1 MTDPENIHD
10 ILEIVR
16 QQFPQQRVLVIGD
29 QMLDRYLWGSVSRI
43 SPEAPV
49 PVLVKESDA
58 QTAGGA
64 ANVALNI
71 RGLGLDVDMLGIV
84 GDDDAGRALLDIL
97 AEAAVGTDGILPL
110 AHRPT
115 VTKTRVI
122 TGHQHVLRIDAEDT
136 EPLDEASTGRLCG
149 LVRDALPQVVNVAV
163 DVDVDAVVLSDYRKG
178 LLSDTLCQTAGRL
191 ARERGIPVFV
201 DPKGTDWE
209 RYRGAT
215 VVTPNLNE
223 LELVTGVSRKDG
235 PRKDGKDGQALIAA
249 GRELCVSLEI
259 DNIVLTR
266 GADGMTLITRDE
278 VLHSPAVAREVFD
291 VTGAG
296 DTVIATLAAGITAG
310 LDWPAALH
318 VANAAAG
325 IVVGKVGAVP
335 VAHRDLLRAIHPKS
349 RDPMEA
355 VYSLE
360 ELAAVVERWKA
371 RGERVV
377 FTNGCFDI
385 LHAGHITYLQWAAQ
399 EGDRL
404 VVALNTDSSV
414 RRLKG
419 KDRPVIAEQDRACIV
434 AALGSVDAV
443 VLFDEDTPID
453 VIAALRPDVLV
464 KGGDYVKDR
473 IVGAAEVESWGGR
486 VVVTSLVEG
495 RSTSAVIKKLSG

>member
-1 MTDPENIHD
+1 MTDPENIKGNIDGNVHD
-10 ILEIVR
+10 TLEIVR
-16 QQFPQQRVLVIGD
+16 TQFPQKRVLVIGD
-29 QMLDRYLWGSVSRI
+29 QMLDRYLWGKVSRI

-49 PVLVKESDA
+49 PVLVEESGA
-58 QTAGGA
+58 QSAGGA

-71 RGLGLDVDMLGIV
+71 RGLGLDVAMVGIV

-97 AEAAVGTDGILPL
+97 ASSAVDTSGVLTLDQ
-110 AHRPT
+110 RPT

-136 EPLDEASTGRLCG
+136 EALDEENTGQLCRLVG
-149 LVRDALPQVVNVAV
+149 EVLSQTEDAA
-163 DVDVDAVVLSDYRKG
+163 VDAVLLSDYRKG
-178 LLSDTLCQTAGRL
+178 LLGDALCRTAGRL
-191 ARERGIPVFV
+191 ARERGIPVLV
-201 DPKGTDWE
+201 DPKGTNWG
-209 RYRGAT
+209 RYRGAA
-215 VVTPNLNE
+215 VITPNLNE
-223 LELVTGVSRKDG
+223 LELVTGTSRKDEG
-235 PRKDGKDGQALIAA
+235 ALIAA
-249 GRELCVSLEI
+249 GRKLCKSLDI
-259 DNIVLTR
+259 DSMVLTR

-278 VLHSPAVAREVFD
+278 TLHSPAIAREVFD

-296 DTVIATLAAGITAG
+296 DTVIATLAASIAAG
-310 LDWPAALH
+310 LDWPAALPL
-318 VANAAAG
+318 ANAAAG

-335 VAHRDLLRAIHPKS
+335 VEREELLRAIHPKS
-349 RDPMEA
+349 RDPMET
-355 VYSLE
+355 VYSIG
-360 ELAAVVERWKA
+360 ELQAVVEGWRE

-404 VVALNTDSSV
+404 IVALNTDSSV

-419 KDRPVIAEQDRACIV
+419 EDRPVIAEQDRACIV

-443 VLFDEDTPID
+443 VLFDQDTPID
-453 VIAALRPDVLV
+453 VISALCPDVLV
-464 KGGDYVKDR
+464 KGGDYSKDR

-495 RSTSAVIKKLSG
+495 RSTSAVIEKISG

>member
-1 MTDPENIHD
+1 MTEPENIHD

-16 QQFPQQRVLVIGD
+16 QQFPQRRVLVIGD

-49 PVLVKESDA
+49 PVLVKKSSA
-58 QTAGGA
+58 QSAGGA

-97 AEAAVGTDGILPL
+97 AEAEVGTDGILTL

-122 TGHQHVLRIDAEDT
+122 TGHQHVLRIDAEEVDA
-136 EPLDEASTGRLCG
+136 LDDASSERLCR
-149 LVRDALPQVVNVAV
+149 LVGDALSQA
-163 DVDVDAVVLSDYRKG
+163 VDAVILSDYRKG
-178 LLSDTLCQTAGRL
+178 LLGETFCRTVGRI
-191 ARERGIPVFV
+191 ARERGIPVFI
-201 DPKGTDWE
+201 DPKGTNWE
-209 RYRGAT
+209 RYRGAS

-223 LELVTGVSRKDG
+223 LELVTGVGR
-235 PRKDGKDGQALIAA
+235 KDGQALIAA

-318 VANAAAG
+318 IANAAAG

-335 VAHRDLLRAIHPKS
+335 IAHRDLLRAIHPKS

-360 ELAAVVERWKA
+360 ELTAVVERWKT
-371 RGERVV
+371 RGQRVV

-453 VIAALRPDVLV
+453 VISALRPDVLV

>member
-58 QTAGGA
+58 QSAGGA

-71 RGLGLDVDMLGIV
+71 RGLGLEVDMLGIV

-97 AEAAVGTDGILPL
+97 AEAAVGTDGVLTL
-110 AHRPT
+110 EHRPT

-122 TGHQHVLRIDAEDT
+122 TGHQHVLRIDAEEIDA
-136 EPLDEASTGRLCG
+136 LDDASTEQLCRLVG
-149 LVRDALPQVVNVAV
+149 
-163 DVDVDAVVLSDYRKG
+163 DVLSQAVDAVVLSDYRKG
-178 LLSDTLCQTAGRL
+178 LLGDTLCRTAGRL

-209 RYRGAT
+209 RYRGAS

-223 LELVTGVSRKDG
+223 LELVTGVG
-235 PRKDGKDGQALIAA
+235 RKDGKDGQALIDA
-249 GRELCVSLEI
+249 GRALCVSLEI

-266 GADGMTLITRDE
+266 GADGMTLITRDD

-335 VAHRDLLRAIHPKS
+335 VEHQDLLRAIHPKS

-360 ELAAVVERWKA
+360 ELTAVVERWKA

-404 VVALNTDSSV
+404 VVALNTDGSV

-486 VVVTSLVEG
+486 VVVTSLVAG